1 MKNMINE
8 FKDFIN
14 KGDVVTIAVGLV
26 MALYF
31 KAIVD
36 AIIAGI
42 ITPIIAAIFGESD
55 IAQVG
60 TFSINGADFSIGLV
74 LKAAID
80 FIIVAFVL
88 FVLVKAYN
96 NWKADAPEEEAGPT
110 EVELLTEIRDS
121 LRNR

>member
-1 MKNMINE
+1 MQTMIKE

-14 KGDVVTIAVGLV
+14 KGDVITIAVGLV

-42 ITPIIAAIFGESD
+42 ITPIIAAVFGEND

-60 TFSINGADFSIGLV
+60 TFEINNAEFSIGLV
-74 LKAAID
+74 LQAVID
-80 FIIVAFVL
+80 
-88 FVLVKAYN
+88 FVLVALVLFLLIKAYN
-96 NWKADAPEEEAGPT
+96 KWKAESPEAEAGPT
-110 EVELLTEIRDS
+110 EVELLTDIRDS
-121 LRNR
+121 LRSR

>member
-1 MKNMINE
+1 MKNMIKE

-14 KGDVVTIAVGLV
+14 KGDVVMVAVGLV

-36 AIIAGI
+36 AIIAGL

-55 IAQVG
+55 LAQVG
-60 TFSINGADFSIGLV
+60 TFTINDADFSIGLV
-74 LKAAID
+74 LQAAVD
-80 FIIVAFVL
+80 FLIVAFIL
-88 FVLVKAYN
+88 FLLIRAYN
-96 NWKADAPEEEAGPT
+96 TWKAEAPEEEAGPT

>member
-1 MKNMINE
+1 MQNMIKE

-14 KGDVVTIAVGLV
+14 KGDVVMVAVGLV

-36 AIIAGI
+36 AIIAGL

-55 IAQVG
+55 LSQVG
-60 TFSINGADFSIGLV
+60 TFEINDADFSFGLV
-74 LKAAID
+74 LEAAID
-80 FIIVAFVL
+80 FLIVALVL
-88 FVLVKAYN
+88 FLVVKAYN
-96 NWKADAPEEEAGPT
+96 RWKAESPEEEAGPT